1 MLSKYDIHWLL
12 WFNSCLMLFGKYV
25 QINKITLKMHLMNIY
40 YYDVYSLLFYKF
52 SWNNIKMLSLVY
64 IYIWLLLAYY
74 RKHVLKLHCIVI
86 KLVLNLIKLQT
97 YI

>member
-12 WFNSCLMLFGKYV
+12 WFNSYLMLFGKYV